1 MVKQAVT
8 VLNYKGAKI
17 TEENIKDILG
27 RRWAWKMGKL
37 FQAVWQGEKGG
48 LMNSECKNQNN
59 GDSLLSYKQAAAMLN
74 VCVRTLRRM
83 VDVGQLVAVR
93 IRGRVLFHLSDI
105 LKIQREG
112 IS

>member
-1 MVKQAVT
+1 M
-8 VLNYKGAKI
+8 
-17 TEENIKDILG
+17 
-27 RRWAWKMGKL
+27 
-37 FQAVWQGEKGG
+37 
-48 LMNSECKNQNN
+48 
-59 GDSLLSYKQAAAMLN
+59 LSYKQAAAMLN